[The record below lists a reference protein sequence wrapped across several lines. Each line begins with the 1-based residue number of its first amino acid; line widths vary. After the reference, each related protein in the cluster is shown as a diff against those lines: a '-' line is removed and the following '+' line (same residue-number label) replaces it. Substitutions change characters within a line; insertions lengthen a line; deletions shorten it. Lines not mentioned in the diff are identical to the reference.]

1 MEGDMI
7 NRLKT
12 VALLGFLT
20 ALFLFIGKL
29 LGGYVGLVVAAVL
42 AALMN
47 FGAYWFSDKIVL
59 RMYGAQELSREDAPE
74 LYEMIHKLARAAQIP
89 MPKVYIIPEES
100 PNAFATG
107 RNPKNSAVAV
117 TAGILRLLD
126 RNELYGVLAHEIA
139 HIKNRDTLIMTV
151 AGALAGAISFLADM
165 VFWSSIFGSS
175 DDEEGPN
182 PIVGLLAMIVA
193 PFAAMLIQFSISRSR
208 EFIADETGAKL
219 SGDPVSL
226 ASALRKIEAWAQR
239 IPIHAGN
246 QATSHLFIINPFS
259 GMSLSKLFSTHPS
272 TEERI
277 KRLEAMARGM

>member
-1 MEGDMI
+1 MI